1 MKTVVES
8 VSAHRLLK
16 QDKHVRPSEV
26 VTEVQERHSPPRAS
40 YIGSFDRGSAIML
53 LGVFGTFLSG
63 CSVGPKYRA
72 PAAPVP
78 PAFKEDTSDAQALA
92 MSAISYHDWWKVFH
106 DPALNDL
113 ELQADSANRD
123 IKIAVAH
130 FDEAVSVTKAARSY
144 LVPTVSAAPS
154 VARNREAQNRPNNT
168 SSGGVAS
175 TYNDIQV
182 PLVAS
187 YEIDAWGRVR
197 RSIESAQ
204 ASQQATQADI
214 RFVSLNVEASVAIDY
229 YSLCETDLQL
239 HIASEILRQL
249 NDALQLTTYCFEGG
263 VSSEL
268 DVKQAKTLVDQTRA
282 QIESLKSQR
291 AQMEHTIAVLLGRP
305 VEGFSLPD
313 RTNLDPPPA
322 IPAGLPSELLTR
334 RPDIFEADRNVA
346 AATAQIGIAKAA
358 YYPRLSLTGAAGY
371 ESTDITSLLNWQN
384 TIASLATSAV
394 APIFT
399 GGRLRAGV
407 DQAQASYRQSLA
419 QYEKTVLVSYQEVED
434 QLAAL
439 HYLANQSRFEA
450 DAVEDARQQE
460 TLVTRRYKEGI
471 VNYLEV
477 VVAQRAVLETEHDEA
492 QIRGER
498 LIASVSLIK
507 ALGGGWSGTNTP

>member
-1 MKTVVES
+1 MLGGSQIPCTRSAGSTS
-8 VSAHRLLK
+8 VQGGHLRRS
-16 QDKHVRPSEV
+16 
-26 VTEVQERHSPPRAS
+26 
-40 YIGSFDRGSAIML
+40 G
-53 LGVFGTFLSG
+53 LGDG
-63 CSVGPKYRA
+63 
-72 PAAPVP
+72 
-78 PAFKEDTSDAQALA
+78 
-92 MSAISYHDWWKVFH
+92 SAISYHDWWKVFH

-249 NDALQLTTYCFEGG
+249 NDALQLTTYRFEGG

-291 AQMEHTIAVLLGRP
+291 AQTPSCWGVLLKAFLYPTGPISILRQRYQRGCRP
-305 VEGFSLPD
+305 SC
-313 RTNLDPPPA
+313 
-322 IPAGLPSELLTR
+322 
-334 RPDIFEADRNVA
+334 
-346 AATAQIGIAKAA
+346 
-358 YYPRLSLTGAAGY
+358 
-371 ESTDITSLLNWQN
+371 
-384 TIASLATSAV
+384 
-394 APIFT
+394 
-399 GGRLRAGV
+399 
-407 DQAQASYRQSLA
+407 
-419 QYEKTVLVSYQEVED
+419 
-434 QLAAL
+434 
-439 HYLANQSRFEA
+439 
-450 DAVEDARQQE
+450 
-460 TLVTRRYKEGI
+460 
-471 VNYLEV
+471 
-477 VVAQRAVLETEHDEA
+477 
-492 QIRGER
+492 
-498 LIASVSLIK
+498 
-507 ALGGGWSGTNTP
+507 